1 MPNTRPHKSDPLPA
15 LTPPETASDLRD
27 WIRENLPLTPAQ
39 QDSLLQAVDHVVAR
53 HEVMWQASKQEAL
66 QAMST
71 GFSDRMRRMREEL
84 AARETTVSSITRYF
98 EQFGGLLPGERTASS
113 L

>member
-1 MPNTRPHKSDPLPA
+1 MTWVPNTRPHKDDPPPA
-15 LTPPETASDLRD
+15 LPPPETVSDLRH
-27 WIRENLPLTPAQ
+27 WIREQLPLTSAQ
-39 QDSLLQAVDHVVAR
+39 QSSLLQAVDHVIAR

-84 AARETTVSSITRYF
+84 AARETTVSSITKYF
-98 EQFGGLLPGERTASS
+98 
-113 L
+113 